1 MNAKQEDSK
10 LKKLEDEQREIEA
23 KLKFIDGLINQQSSS
38 GVNGGGAGGTAKF
51 YGGGILKPHRTDEF
65 VISLEQYQRAIND
78 LKNTMD
84 VLNANVTP
92 GIIYSSVPE
101 DEQMN
106 QEKDQYLKSKQLIT
120 KSGFFSD
127 ISKNEHQTN

>member
-1 MNAKQEDSK
+1 
-10 LKKLEDEQREIEA
+10 
-23 KLKFIDGLINQQSSS
+23 
-38 GVNGGGAGGTAKF
+38 
-51 YGGGILKPHRTDEF
+51 
-65 VISLEQYQRAIND
+65 
-78 LKNTMD
+78 MD